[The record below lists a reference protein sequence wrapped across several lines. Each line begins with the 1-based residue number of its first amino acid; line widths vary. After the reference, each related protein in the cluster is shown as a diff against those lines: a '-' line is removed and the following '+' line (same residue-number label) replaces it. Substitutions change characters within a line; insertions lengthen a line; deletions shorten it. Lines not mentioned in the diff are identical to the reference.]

1 MDPSPQASSA
11 VSCQTGNTE
20 SALDNTRSVLL
31 THQEWQILAGYLVR
45 RACNMSLGI
54 LHHIDISPLD
64 YLPILEYKPLRASCL
79 QTGNKIRENQKENH
93 YTIFHYLVPKLSD
106 ETERL
111 WR

>member
-1 MDPSPQASSA
+1 MRP
-11 VSCQTGNTE
+11 
-20 SALDNTRSVLL
+20 VLL

-45 RACNMSLGI
+45 RACNMSPGI

-64 YLPILEYKPLRASCL
+64 YLPILEYKLLRASCL
-79 QTGNKIRENQKENH
+79 QTGDKIRENQKENH
-93 YTIFHYLVPKLSD
+93 YTIFRYLVGQNSDPKLCD